1 MTQSDSH
8 TRLPQLRLPFPDTV
22 QSFDDLAVTDAN
34 RNAIETIRKWSEW
47 KSQLLCLIGPVQSG
61 LGIAA
66 QLWAKEAGAKL
77 FSARDIDNMSEA
89 ALEDAAR
96 SNCVVDLADQV
107 KSDDHLLALINFC
120 EAKNTRLLLTAR
132 SAGAHWPVSSPDL
145 KSRLTTMAVAEI
157 YPPDEEM
164 IAERLHAS
172 CKRRY
177 IKLSNATVDYL
188 VVRLPRSYEAIE
200 DYVLRLDKEI
210 SETGRAPSI
219 HLARSVLEDG
229 ASTRKLFDNDEL

>member
-1 MTQSDSH
+1 MTQSNTH
-8 TRLPQLRLPFPDTV
+8 ARLPQLRLPFPDTV
-22 QSFDDLAVTDAN
+22 KSFDDLAVTDAN
-34 RNAIETIRKWSEW
+34 RNAIETIRKWSDW
-47 KSQLLCLIGPVQSG
+47 KSQLMCLIGPVQSG
-61 LGIAA
+61 VGVAA
-66 QLWAKEAGAKL
+66 QLWAKEAEARL
-77 FSARDIDNMSEA
+77 LSAAELDGMSDT

-96 SNCVVDLADQV
+96 GNCVVDLADQV
-107 KSDDHLLALINFC
+107 ENDDCLLALINFC
-120 EAKNTRLLLTAR
+120 EAKGTCLLLTAR
-132 SAGAHWPVSSPDL
+132 SAGAHWQTSSPDL
-145 KSRLTTMAVAEI
+145 KSRLSTMAIAEI

-164 IAERLHAS
+164 ISERLQAS

-177 IKLSNATVDYL
+177 IKLSEATVEYL